1 MAAGSSHGLDLLTML
16 GSTEGIGDGMSVG
29 TEIPS
34 LDDVSETPPAKRA
47 RVAESTHSGSPGYSS
62 KVGIGVIGV
71 LLASL
76 EAVFG
81 DMLER
86 MRRKS
91 CRLCKKFMC
100 TPDPVDPTRTRAWHK
115 PRFEGKICAY
125 CGVAMKKL
133 WPGKDAGDVVTLIDT
148 KQEEQGR
155 LTAYT
160 DLMIAAYVRGDRA
173 ARNVGEPL
181 KETVEKNTSFNVETS
196 TSGKMKLLASYK
208 EQFGDPLTNGLKH
221 TVTTALWKDGTFQE
235 VVLVPEDAEDEMRA
249 KWSNTVAH
257 AHKQVMHDGNLK
269 ESPNQLADVF
279 AGLRG
284 EKGASQFSG
293 KVVHRA
299 PTSVVASSSSSSLAA
314 HPPPRVQLA
323 SRSKKRAIIPMKTP
337 TRKRTMARQL
347 GGTSWT
353 SLVAGEQVVVRRLLV
368 RSPRRA
374 RLRPRARR
382 RRRGKQQLRQL
393 HHRL

>member
-1 MAAGSSHGLDLLTML
+1 ML
-16 GSTEGIGDGMSVG
+16 GSTEGNGDGMSVC
-29 TEIPS
+29 TEAAS
-34 LDDVSETPPAKRA
+34 LDDVSETPPAKRS
-47 RVAESTHSGSPGYSS
+47 RVPESPNSDSSGYSS
-62 KVGIGVIGV
+62 KVGIGVVGV

-81 DMLER
+81 DMLEK

-91 CRLCKKFMC
+91 CSFCKKFMC

-115 PRFEGKICAY
+115 PRFEGRICAY

-133 WPGKDAGDVVTLIDT
+133 WPGKDAKHVLTLIDT
-148 KQEEQGR
+148 KQEERGR

-160 DLMIAAYVRGDRA
+160 DSMIAAYLRGDRA
-173 ARNVGEPL
+173 ARNLGEPL

-196 TSGKMKLLASYK
+196 TSGKMKLLASYTD
-208 EQFGDPLTNGLKH
+208 QFGDPLTNGLKH

-249 KWSNTVAH
+249 KWSNIVGHT
-257 AHKQVMHDGNLK
+257 HKQVIHDGNLK

-293 KVVHRA
+293 KVVDRA
-299 PTSVVASSSSSSLAA
+299 PTSVVASSSSSSSAA
-314 HPPPRVQLA
+314 HPPRVQLLA
-323 SRSKKRAIIPMKTP
+323 SRSTKRAIVPMKTPTP

-368 RSPRRA
+368 RPRRA
-374 RLRPRARR
+374 RRRPRARR